1 MRRKLCKSLQLC
13 LLLSSLWL
21 LVTGCDTGQLYD
33 LHGPT
38 RFTLMP
44 EDVGEAMSFESM
56 RQRHSFQPPDRIE
69 HLNAFQKAWILYK
82 IPEAA
87 LKERPALMLGLC
99 GNIDKVAWGDRILAD
114 FQIKGNFSLDMAGK
128 SRPYYLLPMD
138 QGPQPLYFHVLWSHR
153 TGFQPDCHEIKV
165 GAEATVAKRFTI
177 FQALETLTS
186 VIMLFLA
193 AVSFSIWFFKRQRTI
208 LLFALFT
215 GSVGT
220 TFFAASHPAHFALP
234 GIPWFLHAWNFAVM
248 LAPPAFMAFFYYIL
262 PTRIRTLQVM
272 AWINLIPLLAAAVL
286 VASGHELLLEPLRI
300 IFFNLLAPQLILI
313 AVLCLPTLIKSP
325 FPAPILTVG
334 LIVLLL
340 GTSLDIASLLL
351 NWPFFEGT
359 CIALI
364 FFMGALITY
373 LIQIHIDAERSL
385 EIERTR
391 SLEEYS
397 LKLAQE
403 VEQRSQVLQIKTEEL
418 EQSNYDLEEK
428 NILLS
433 ISHKRLE
440 DLIGQKDALL
450 KKVAEISSDL
460 LPNVLSA
467 LKQLLE
473 LRNKTALQNLSIEV
487 HKIASQLEPVARL
500 HSNSEAL
507 KSRRIWLLE
516 PEKQL
521 LMVTKMALGGSR
533 VDIRSF
539 MNPDEFSQALTQEQ
553 PDLSVISTDFAGIPS
568 LLEKQYPNVATV
580 LTTRHELSQH
590 INLLAENAGL
600 CHVIFQ
606 DDEERPL
613 TQKNLLVTVTKI
625 LSNDIFG
632 LEKYLNWGVDVKEY
646 IITSS
651 QNRSQYLEVV
661 ESELIKAGVVT
672 SHIRNAM
679 MITDEILMNAIYD
692 APVDRKTGLSK
703 YNHLSRRVAVELE
716 PTEYGKLRFAF
727 DGATI
732 ALSVDDPFGAL
743 KRETI
748 TRYLKSCF
756 DGHFGKI
763 NEHEGKGGGGMGLF
777 QIISTA
783 DLMII
788 NIKPGERTEIIA
800 LINVSGKTQARKRH
814 GSFHY
819 FVERSIV

>member
-1 MRRKLCKSLQLC
+1 M
-13 LLLSSLWL
+13 LS
-21 LVTGCDTGQLYD
+21 
-33 LHGPT
+33 PT
-38 RFTLMP
+38 
-44 EDVGEAMSFESM
+44 
-56 RQRHSFQPPDRIE
+56 
-69 HLNAFQKAWILYK
+69 
-82 IPEAA
+82 
-87 LKERPALMLGLC
+87 
-99 GNIDKVAWGDRILAD
+99 
-114 FQIKGNFSLDMAGK
+114 
-128 SRPYYLLPMD
+128 
-138 QGPQPLYFHVLWSHR
+138 
-153 TGFQPDCHEIKV
+153 
-165 GAEATVAKRFTI
+165 
-177 FQALETLTS
+177 
-186 VIMLFLA
+186 
-193 AVSFSIWFFKRQRTI
+193 
-208 LLFALFT
+208 
-215 GSVGT
+215 
-220 TFFAASHPAHFALP
+220 
-234 GIPWFLHAWNFAVM
+234 
-248 LAPPAFMAFFYYIL
+248 AFMAFFYHIL
-262 PTRIRTLQVM
+262 PARIRTLKIL
-272 AWINLIPLLAAAVL
+272 AWANLLPWL
-286 VASGHELLLEPLRI
+286 VALILFASGHEVLLEQLRV
-300 IFFNLLAPQLILI
+300 IFFQLLGPQLLAVAFLALPLLIR
-313 AVLCLPTLIKSP
+313 SP
-325 FPAPILTVG
+325 YPAPILTLG
-334 LIVLLL
+334 LLVLFL
-340 GTSLDIASLLL
+340 GTAVDIASLLL

-364 FFMGALITY
+364 FFMGTLITY
-373 LIQIHIDAERSL
+373 LIQIHIDRERGL
-385 EIERTR
+385 EVERTH

-397 LKLAQE
+397 IKLAKE
-403 VEQRSQVLQIKTEEL
+403 VEQRSQVLQVKTDEL
-418 EQSNYDLEEK
+418 EQSNFDLEEK

-460 LPNVLSA
+460 LPNVLTA
-467 LKQLLE
+467 LQTLYE
-473 LRNKTALQNLSIEV
+473 QRNKIALQNLSIEL

-500 HSNSEAL
+500 HSSSEAL

-539 MNPDEFSQALTQEQ
+539 MNPDEFTQALSQEQ
-553 PDLSVISTDFAGIPS
+553 PDLTVISTDFVGIPS
-568 LLEKQYPNVATV
+568 LVQKKYAAVSTV
-580 LTTRHELSQH
+580 LTTKLELSHH
-590 INLLAENAGL
+590 IDLLADNPGL
-600 CHVIFQ
+600 CHVIYQ
-606 DDEERPL
+606 DDEERAL

-651 QNRSQYLEVV
+651 QNRTQYLEVV
-661 ESELIKAGVVT
+661 ESELTKAGVMT

-727 DGATI
+727 DGSTI
-732 ALSVDDPFGAL
+732 ALSVNDPFGAL

-783 DLMII
+783 DLMIT

-819 FVERSIV
+819 FIER

>member
-1 MRRKLCKSLQLC
+1 MQFC
-13 LLLSSLWL
+13 LLMGSLWL
-21 LVTGCDTGQLYD
+21 TATGCDMEQLYD

-38 RFTLMP
+38 AFTMMP
-44 EDVGEAMSFESM
+44 EGVGESLSFEAM
-56 RQRHSFQPPDRIE
+56 KQRENFQPPEAID
-69 HLNAFQKAWILYK
+69 HLDAFQKAWIRYE
-82 IPEAA
+82 IPPAA
-87 LKERPALMLGLC
+87 LQDRPALLLGLC
-99 GNIDKVAWGDRILAD
+99 GNIDKVAWGNEILAD
-114 FQIKGNFSLDMAGK
+114 YQLKGNFSLDLTRSTK
-128 SRPYYLLPMD
+128 PYFLLPMD
-138 QGPQPLYFHVLWSHR
+138 QGPQPLYFRVLWSNR
-153 TGFQPDCHEIKV
+153 TAFQPDCREIKI
-165 GAEATVAKRFTI
+165 GPEATVVKRFAV
-177 FQALETLTS
+177 FQAFETMTS
-186 VIMLFLA
+186 VIMIFLSA
-193 AVSFSIWFFKRQRTI
+193 MSFIIWIFKRQKTI
-208 LLFALFT
+208 LLFSLFS
-215 GSVGT
+215 GSVGA
-220 TFFAASHPAHFALP
+220 TFFTVSHPVHFALS
-234 GIPWFLHAWNFAVM
+234 GFPWPLHVWNISVM
-248 LAPPAFMAFFYYIL
+248 LAPAAFMAFFYQIL
-262 PTRIRTLQVM
+262 PTRIRTLQILSWM
-272 AWINLIPLLAAAVL
+272 NMIPLIAAIAL
-286 VASGHELLLEPLRI
+286 FASGHEILLEQLRI
-300 IFFNLLAPQLILI
+300 LFFKFLGPQLVII
-313 AVLCLPTLIKSP
+313 AVLSIPILIKAP
-325 FPAPILTVG
+325 YPAPILTLG
-334 LIVLLL
+334 LIVLFF
-340 GTSLDIASLLL
+340 GTAVDIASMLL

-373 LIQIHIDAERSL
+373 LIQIHIDRERSL
-385 EIERTR
+385 EVERTH

-403 VEQRSQVLQIKTEEL
+403 VEQRSQVLQVKTEEL
-418 EQSNYDLEEK
+418 EQSNFDLEEK

-450 KKVAEISSDL
+450 KKVAEIRSDQ
-460 LPNVLSA
+460 LPSLMTA
-467 LKQLLE
+467 LKQLYD
-473 LRNKTALQNLSIEV
+473 LRNKMALQNLSIEV

-539 MNPDEFSQALTQEQ
+539 MKADEFAQALTREQ
-553 PDLSVISTDFAGIPS
+553 PDLTVISTDFAGIPA
-568 LLEKQYPNVATV
+568 LLQKKYPSVSTV
-580 LTTRHELSQH
+580 LTTRHELSHH
-590 INLLAENAGL
+590 IDLLAENPGL
-600 CHVIFQ
+600 CHVIYQ
-606 DDEERPL
+606 DDEERAL

-651 QNRSQYLEVV
+651 QNRAQYLEVV
-661 ESELIKAGVVT
+661 ESELTKAGVVT
-672 SHIRNAM
+672 SHIRNAT

-692 APVDRKTGLSK
+692 APVNRKTGTSK

-727 DGATI
+727 DGSTI

-783 DLMII
+783 DLMIT

-800 LINVSGKTQARKRH
+800 LINVSGKTQVRKRH

-819 FVERSIV
+819 FVER

>member
-1 MRRKLCKSLQLC
+1 MLLEQLRVIFFQ
-13 LLLSSLWL
+13 LL
-21 LVTGCDTGQLYD
+21 
-33 LHGPT
+33 
-38 RFTLMP
+38 
-44 EDVGEAMSFESM
+44 
-56 RQRHSFQPPDRIE
+56 
-69 HLNAFQKAWILYK
+69 
-82 IPEAA
+82 
-87 LKERPALMLGLC
+87 
-99 GNIDKVAWGDRILAD
+99 
-114 FQIKGNFSLDMAGK
+114 
-128 SRPYYLLPMD
+128 
-138 QGPQPLYFHVLWSHR
+138 GPQ
-153 TGFQPDCHEIKV
+153 
-165 GAEATVAKRFTI
+165 
-177 FQALETLTS
+177 
-186 VIMLFLA
+186 
-193 AVSFSIWFFKRQRTI
+193 
-208 LLFALFT
+208 
-215 GSVGT
+215 
-220 TFFAASHPAHFALP
+220 
-234 GIPWFLHAWNFAVM
+234 
-248 LAPPAFMAFFYYIL
+248 
-262 PTRIRTLQVM
+262 
-272 AWINLIPLLAAAVL
+272 L
-286 VASGHELLLEPLRI
+286 VA
-300 IFFNLLAPQLILI
+300 I
-313 AVLCLPTLIKSP
+313 AVLALPLLIRSP
-325 FPAPILTVG
+325 YPAPILTLG
-334 LIVLLL
+334 LIVLFV
-340 GTSLDIASLLL
+340 GTAVDIASLLL

-364 FFMGALITY
+364 FFMGTLITY
-373 LIQIHIDAERSL
+373 LIQIHIDRERSL
-385 EIERTR
+385 EVERTH

-397 LKLAQE
+397 LKLAKE
-403 VEQRSQVLQIKTEEL
+403 VEQRSQVLQVKTDEL
-418 EQSNYDLEEK
+418 EQSNFDLEEK

-460 LPNVLSA
+460 LPNVLAA
-467 LKQLLE
+467 LQTLYE
-473 LRNKTALQNLSIEV
+473 QRNKIALQNLSIEL

-500 HSNSEAL
+500 HSSSEAL

-533 VDIRSF
+533 VDIQSF
-539 MNPDEFSQALTQEQ
+539 MNPDEFTQALSQGQ
-553 PDLSVISTDFAGIPS
+553 PDLAVISTDFAGIPS
-568 LLEKQYPNVATV
+568 LMQRNFPAVSTV
-580 LTTRHELSQH
+580 LTTRLELSHH
-590 INLLAENAGL
+590 IDLLAENPGL
-600 CHVIFQ
+600 CHVIYQ
-606 DDEERPL
+606 DDEERAL

-651 QNRSQYLEVV
+651 QNRAQYLEVV
-661 ESELIKAGVVT
+661 ESELTKAGVMT

-692 APVDRKTGLSK
+692 APVNRKTGLSK

-727 DGATI
+727 DGSTI
-732 ALSVDDPFGAL
+732 ALSVNDPFGAL

-783 DLMII
+783 DLMIT

-819 FVERSIV
+819 FIER